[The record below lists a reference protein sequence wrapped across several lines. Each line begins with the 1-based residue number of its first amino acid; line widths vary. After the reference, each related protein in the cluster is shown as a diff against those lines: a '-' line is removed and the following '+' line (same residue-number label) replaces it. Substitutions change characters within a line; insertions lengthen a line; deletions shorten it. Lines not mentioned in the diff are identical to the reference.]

1 MPILKETSEFAMK
14 WAKLSSSHEKEGI
27 REPIKAYEYMNRFYV
42 LEGNKRVSVM
52 KYYGVVSVPGTV
64 TRIVPKRTNDKENR
78 IYFEFLDFYD
88 LTKIN
93 YIWFSEE
100 GNGLTMKGLSLVP
113 SIGGSWQSL
122 LRRTREN

>member
-1 MPILKETSEFAMK
+1 
-14 WAKLSSSHEKEGI
+14 
-27 REPIKAYEYMNRFYV
+27 MNKFYV

-52 KYYGVVSVPGTV
+52 KYYGVVSVPGIV

-78 IYFEFLDFYD
+78 IYFEFLDFYE

-100 GNGLTMKGLSLVP
+100 GNFKKMLEAVGKSAAPANGMEQIKALAGFVTVP
-113 SIGGSWQSL
+113 SGENPLAAAIDHFYPGL
-122 LRRTREN
+122 LEGI